1 MKTFEERFTAWLD
14 GALDGEDL
22 QSFEREHA
30 SLAHEKSDFLKLRS
44 LLRCSDHRA
53 QLANPDFFNSQ
64 IMAEIA
70 REKVEIA
77 REKAAK
83 TKPGTPL
90 WLGLPR
96 LAWGGLGLLSVGF
109 ALFFAVIPRSD
120 YSDPRAKYVAEV
132 LKTKTAEPK
141 IKATVDNQK
150 DMTIIKLE
158 GLDKLP
164 PGKDLHH

>member
-14 GALDGEDL
+14 GALDGEEL

-44 LLRCSDHRA
+44 LLRCSDHRP
-53 QLANPDFFNSQ
+53 QLANSDFFNSQ

-70 REKVEIA
+70 REK
-77 REKAAK
+77 AAK
-83 TKPGTPL
+83 TKPRTPL

-96 LAWGGLGLLSVGF
+96 LAWGGLGILSVGF

-120 YSDPRAKYVAEV
+120 FSDPRAKYVAEV

>member
-1 MKTFEERFTAWLD
+1 MKTFEEQFTAWLD
-14 GALDGEDL
+14 GALEGEEL
-22 QSFEREHA
+22 RSFERDYP
-30 SLAHEKSDFLKLRS
+30 SSVDEKRDFLKLQS
-44 LLRCSDHRA
+44 LIRCSDHRP

-70 REKVEIA
+70 REG
-77 REKAAK
+77 AAK
-83 TKPGTPL
+83 KKPGTRL

-96 LAWGGLGLLSVGF
+96 LAWGGLGVLSVGF
-109 ALFFAVIPRSD
+109 ALFFTFIPRND

-132 LKTKTAEPK
+132 LQTKTAGPK

-164 PGKDLHH
+164 PGQDLHH